1 MLQQVNSAQQVAMVT
16 ERLEEMTVG
25 HRRLAWAILHNER
38 RAKVME
44 ERTAPGLQK
53 CVKHDEKRRSVEPR
67 NQKTL
72 ALRKTLRC

>member
-1 MLQQVNSAQQVAMVT
+1 MLQQMNSVQQAAMVT

-25 HRRLAWAILHNER
+25 HRLLARATLHNER

-44 ERTAPGLQK
+44 ERTAPGLPK
-53 CVKHDEKRRSVEPR
+53 CVKHDEKRRSVEPG
-67 NQKTL
+67 NQKML